1 MPFTKILCCCCLL
14 LSFSGQCGNL
24 YQVRLKNG
32 DLLSGEL
39 QSLTVDK
46 LTLKLSYAG
55 VVQIDRSQVQSY
67 GPLSVAAAT
76 APVAAAVPVPVPE
89 PVPTAPVS
97 TSPVFASAAPA
108 TPAKTWS
115 LQLDLSAATRAGSED
130 SASYSLTE
138 RSEYLL
144 GDWRFQ
150 LDANYDYETKAS
162 ARKTHK
168 YSLSPGVDY
177 FYDAALFWRLG
188 LQYDYN
194 YLASDYKNIDAS
206 TGPGY
211 AVWRQGPTRLDL
223 VLLLGRKNAYFRDDT
238 AFRLLPDYSSPLQ
251 FDTASLEWDF
261 SHKFIAVPLEIFQ
274 QGSWLELLNQ
284 PFHIFDFERE
294 LKSELGLRYA
304 LSDRI
309 RVSWSWQ
316 YDRTELSLLL
326 PKALRQSLDISDS
339 RHKISIGASF

>member
-1 MPFTKILCCCCLL
+1 MPFTKTLCCCCLL

-32 DLLSGEL
+32 DLLTGEL
-39 QSLTVDK
+39 QSLAVDK
-46 LTLKLSYAG
+46 LTLKLPYAG
-55 VVQIDRSQVQSY
+55 VIQIDRTQVQSH
-67 GPLSVAAAT
+67 GPLSAPAAT
-76 APVAAAVPVPVPE
+76 TAVADAVPVPTQAGSASP
-89 PVPTAPVS
+89 APAAA
-97 TSPVFASAAPA
+97 VFATPA

-115 LQLDLSAATRAGSED
+115 LQLDLSAATRAGSE
-130 SASYSLTE
+130 SSESYSLTE
-138 RSEYLL
+138 RGEYQHS
-144 GDWRFQ
+144 DWRFQ

-261 SHKFIAVPLEIFQ
+261 SHKFIALPLEIFQ
-274 QGSWLELLNQ
+274 QASWLELLNQ

-304 LSDRI
+304 LSDRV